1 MRYLHF
7 FIFIILLGG
16 FVLSAPDNVDPK
28 NSDGILIEQNKTLNH
43 SFGKIFSHHRGLSED
58 CLKSI
63 DKEQLSAVIHPTVV
77 IKTSAASGK
86 DRSLGLHFWQQ
97 LSGFKVL
104 AVYPFFQSYLITSKD
119 FITFKRILLY
129 PKHSFW

>member
-16 FVLSAPDNVDPK
+16 FVLSASDNVDPK
-28 NSDGILIEQNKTLNH
+28 NSDGILITQNKTQNH
-43 SFGKIFSHHRGLSED
+43 SSGKNFNGHRGLSKD

-63 DKEQLSAVIHPTVV
+63 DKEQLSAFIHPTVL
-77 IKTSAASGK
+77 IKTTTASVK
-86 DRSLGLHFWQQ
+86 DRSLGLHFWLQ
-97 LSGFKVL
+97 LPGFKAL

-119 FITFKRILLY
+119 FIAFKRILLY